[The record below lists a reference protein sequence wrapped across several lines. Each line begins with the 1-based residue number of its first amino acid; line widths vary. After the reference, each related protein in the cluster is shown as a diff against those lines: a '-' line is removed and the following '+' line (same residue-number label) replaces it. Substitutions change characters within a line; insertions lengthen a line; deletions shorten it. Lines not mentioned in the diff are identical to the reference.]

1 MLLDTLN
8 LAVESLKTR
17 FLDTESYDD
26 STDGVQALISLLTDC
41 GAIKSFLA
49 SFLALNGLFALN
61 LNGKQKETFYNC
73 FFKLKLVLTVSFA
86 FLRWFESQ
94 L

>member
-1 MLLDTLN
+1 MLLNALN

-26 STDGVQALISLLTDC
+26 SKNGLQALISLLTDC

-49 SFLALNGLFALN
+49 SFLALNGLFVLN
-61 LNGKQKETFYNC
+61 LDG
-73 FFKLKLVLTVSFA
+73 KLKEIAENHLLK
-86 FLRWFESQ
+86 
-94 L
+94 

>member
-1 MLLDTLN
+1 MEAHLLLNALN
-8 LAVESLKTR
+8 LATESLKTR

-49 SFLALNGLFALN
+49 TFIALNGLFVLN
-61 LNGKQKETFYNC
+61 LDGKLKETFYNC
-73 FFKLKLVLTVSFA
+73 FFRLKLVLTVSFA
-86 FLRWFESQ
+86 F
-94 L
+94 